1 MGGESSIV
9 KCPDIAESH
18 AMRSWYDSTGHAAET
33 KNMSA
38 GGGGAGGARGPNT
51 ENRKTFEA
59 AKAEG
64 VPKGGAREVNV
75 YNNVATITYFKHD
88 GTVAYPSC
96 PETKKKLVEI
106 NEKSVLAS
114 FFGLSWQTCRIQ
126 TDRYD
131 AGMFL
136 DRGDTGPFIALHL
149 RAAESYQ
156 CFGKQRQPGDRHR
169 NCSIAL

>member
-1 MGGESSIV
+1 MGTYELPLALLSRRQYLSRMDRFQHG
-9 KCPDIAESH
+9 
-18 AMRSWYDSTGHAAET
+18 RS
-33 KNMSA
+33 
-38 GGGGAGGARGPNT
+38 ARTLEPQL
-51 ENRKTFEA
+51 F
-59 AKAEG
+59 
-64 VPKGGAREVNV
+64 
-75 YNNVATITYFKHD
+75 
-88 GTVAYPSC
+88 
-96 PETKKKLVEI
+96 EI